1 MGLTTAHDGHIMDT
15 PEPQSEPATSEPT
28 PDDPPM
34 REVDYQQQ
42 AATIEAI
49 LFTSDTP
56 LPISRLATISEMT
69 PGQIRSAV
77 DRLNDQYAE
86 TGTVF
91 RIENIANGY
100 QMLTLPEYH
109 DVLSKLV
116 SVKKESRLSQPAMET
131 LAIVAYRQPI
141 LRADIEAVRGVACGE
156 VLRTLMERGLIKI
169 VGRAE
174 VLGRPMLYGTTR
186 RFLEVFGLS
195 NLKELPRIEE
205 LGELTRP
212 VPQPDP
218 ADSKTEDETAE
229 PEEETV
235 ADETAEKVAEEV
247 SEEQDTPADEPAD
260 DEPSDDLDE
269 DDAPDDEEESDEEN
283 EPDDEEFDEDD
294 DEDEFDEDDDDDND
308 DDEEETRS

>member
-1 MGLTTAHDGHIMDT
+1 MDT
-15 PEPQSEPATSEPT
+15 PEPQSEPAASEST
-28 PDDPPM
+28 PDAPPM
-34 REVDYQQQ
+34 QDVDYQQQ

-49 LFTSDTP
+49 LFSSDTP

-69 PGQIRSAV
+69 PGHIRTAV
-77 DRLNDQYAE
+77 DRLNEQYAE
-86 TGTVF
+86 AGTVF

-116 SVKKESRLSQPAMET
+116 SSKKESRLSQPAMET

-212 VPQPDP
+212 IPQPDP
-218 ADSKTEDETAE
+218 ADEKGEDESAE
-229 PEEETV
+229 
-235 ADETAEKVAEEV
+235 ADEEVVEDQAVEEVAEEGTEEV
-247 SEEQDTPADEPAD
+247 SDEQDPPTDEPAD
-260 DEPSDDLDE
+260 DEPSEELDE
-269 DDAPDDEEESDEEN
+269 ENDAPDDE
-283 EPDDEEFDEDD
+283 DEEFDE
-294 DEDEFDEDDDDDND
+294 EDEEDFDEDDDADND
-308 DDEEETRS
+308 DDEEDDEDENKDDRSC

>member
-1 MGLTTAHDGHIMDT
+1 MGLTPAHGHTMDT
-15 PEPQSEPATSEPT
+15 PEPQSEPATSELA
-28 PDDPPM
+28 PDAPPM
-34 REVDYQQQ
+34 QEVDYQQQ

-218 ADSKTEDETAE
+218 ADDKAEDET
-229 PEEETV
+229 PETDEEAIEDQAV
-235 ADETAEKVAEEV
+235 EEVAEEV
-247 SEEQDTPADEPAD
+247 SDEQDPPAEEPTDE
-260 DEPSDDLDE
+260 EPSEELDE
-269 DDAPDDEEESDEEN
+269 ENDAPEDEEN
-283 EPDDEEFDEDD
+283 EEPDDEDEEFDEEDEEEFDDDDEDD
-294 DEDEFDEDDDDDND
+294 DEDENKDD
-308 DDEEETRS
+308 RSC

>member
-1 MGLTTAHDGHIMDT
+1 MDT
-15 PEPQSEPATSEPT
+15 PESQSEPAPSELT
-28 PDDPPM
+28 PDEPPM
-34 REVDYQQQ
+34 QDVDYQQQ

-49 LFTSDTP
+49 LFSSDTP

-86 TGTVF
+86 AGTVF

-116 SVKKESRLSQPAMET
+116 SSKKESRLSQPAMET

-212 VPQPDP
+212 IPQPDP
-218 ADSKTEDETAE
+218 ADEKGEDESAE
-229 PEEETV
+229 
-235 ADETAEKVAEEV
+235 ADEEVVEDQAVEEVAEEGTEEV
-247 SEEQDTPADEPAD
+247 SDEQDPPTDEPAD
-260 DEPSDDLDE
+260 DEPSEELDE
-269 DDAPDDEEESDEEN
+269 ENDAPDDE
-283 EPDDEEFDEDD
+283 DEEFDE
-294 DEDEFDEDDDDDND
+294 EDEEDFDEDDDADND
-308 DDEEETRS
+308 DDEEDDEDENKDDRSC